1 MPDSPTPLYPKLF
14 RIAWQLYSLVFRPGQ
29 LGIGGREEAYFF
41 RLAEKVVRR
50 KSYKID
56 GVGTRQFSSRV
67 GRTSQSIDLFIDTAA
82 ILN

>member
-1 MPDSPTPLYPKLF
+1 MERRLNFS
-14 RIAWQLYSLVFRPGQ
+14 G
-29 LGIGGREEAYFF
+29 
-41 RLAEKVVRR
+41 LAEKVVRR

-67 GRTSQSIDLFIDTAA
+67 GRTYQSIDLFTDTAA

>member
-1 MPDSPTPLYPKLF
+1 MPDFPTPLYPKLF
-14 RIAWQLYSLVFRPGQ
+14 RIARQLYLFVFRPRP
-29 LGIGGREEAYFF
+29 LGIEGGEEAYFF
-41 RLAEKVVRR
+41 CLAEKVVRR

-67 GRTSQSIDLFIDTAA
+67 GRTYQSIDLFTDTAA

>member
-1 MPDSPTPLYPKLF
+1 MERRLTFS
-14 RIAWQLYSLVFRPGQ
+14 
-29 LGIGGREEAYFF
+29 

>member
-1 MPDSPTPLYPKLF
+1 MPDSSTPLYPKLF
-14 RIAWQLYSLVFRPGQ
+14 GIAWQLYSLVFRPGQ
-29 LGIGGREEAYFF
+29 LGIGGGEEAYFF

-56 GVGTRQFSSRV
+56 GVGTKQFSSRV
-67 GRTSQSIDLFIDTAA
+67 GSTSQSIDLFTDTAA